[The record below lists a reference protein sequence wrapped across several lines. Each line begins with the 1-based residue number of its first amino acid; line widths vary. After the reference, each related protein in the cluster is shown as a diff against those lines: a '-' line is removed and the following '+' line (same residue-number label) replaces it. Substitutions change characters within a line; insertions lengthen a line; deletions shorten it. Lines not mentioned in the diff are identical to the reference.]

1 MAKKFKCKVCGYI
14 HEGDAAPAQ
23 CPVCKA
29 LASEFEEVIEAAAPA
44 PAKKKGLDTN
54 SNAYTIIYASV
65 MVVIVA
71 FLLAFVA
78 SALKPTQDANV
89 AIDKKSQILA
99 SLNIRG
105 LQNTEVEAKYS
116 EVVLK
121 DIIYGASADE
131 VTADG
136 EMEGHDKQGFVVE
149 NKAITDSN
157 RPLYVCS
164 VDGATKYVIPVS
176 GAGLW
181 GGIWG
186 YIALDDDCETVYGTY
201 FSHESETAGLGARI
215 TEDWFQTSFNG
226 KKITASGSDDI
237 MLSVVKKG
245 KEGNLDPSN
254 YVDGITGATL
264 TSDGVN
270 NMIHTCLARYKDIL
284 NAYKK

>member
-1 MAKKFKCKVCGYI
+1 MAKKFKCNVCGYI

-29 LASEFEEVIEAAAPA
+29 PASEFEEVIEAAAPA